1 MVWTQPRASFN
12 NRLPNRRPSP
22 TRTLKDIRCFE
33 CQVATPPGI
42 HHTRHLHHDEFAPT
56 PNRFSILAELD
67 TSPETK
73 WAFDFVPTSTSVRK
87 RRGKRGSKQQRHRHT
102 LEKTRKDLKPDGLD
116 AICDELVAL
125 HPDDSEPAVASQE
138 PNYKMSE
145 GFTSSVNAVRH
156 HWAPQFRP
164 NSLPTSNPNKQPET
178 LQQKSQYSQSPSTLV
193 KDPSIDILPSNRKI
207 HTRFS
212 PSAFLKDLVSLNDC
226 VGDWPPRNSSPEP
239 TFPLRISK
247 ACNTPTIVTTATLT
261 QPATAACRAPVL
273 SRTTTPPFSH
283 TVRMHL
289 AGSTTPSS
297 SADKIPTHK
306 RFPASDLSS
315 LNLCPASAS
324 TIPPTLTLPQ
334 APTISTM
341 PAYPPLPSSLVETTI
356 TSIISPIISRPFA
369 KSIAPPP
376 ASTIQQSPTIHP
388 PHPSISPLS
397 WQEMSEGITV
407 FHSPPP
413 VLITAPA
420 AFPYLFVYP
429 PRPWASMTV
438 CRYLLKDTAAAPSVL
453 GRLASS
459 PPSVIQKEL
468 EHFLDMGHANDC
480 WCLSSSHTQCT
491 AYPVMASTTISEP
504 CLFPSLV
511 VEEPTSA
518 WRTSTADV
526 VVGDSQL
533 SHNLPD
539 LQDDIESSSS
549 DSDAVLLTPSSE
561 SSWSVFEDL
570 MTLNQGSQPIAFDDD
585 GWVAVSSHGQG
596 RRSSSLSSPSASDT
610 QVLTP
615 DHVTNPTSPVNLLPS
630 LPQTPLM
637 SAYQARVSDI
647 ESKMD

>member
-289 AGSTTPSS
+289 AGSTTPVSLNNTAHS
-297 SADKIPTHK
+297 YSAASADDLHD
-306 RFPASDLSS
+306 ASL
-315 LNLCPASAS
+315 PPS
-324 TIPPTLTLPQ
+324 TIFASGNNDYIDHIANYLQTVCQINRSTSSFNDTAISDNSSTASVYFAFELAGNVGRYHRLPF
-334 APTISTM
+334 AAAGPDYCTRRL
-341 PAYPPLPSSLVETTI
+341 PLPVCLPTT
-356 TSIISPIISRPFA
+356 A
-369 KSIAPPP
+369 
-376 ASTIQQSPTIHP
+376 
-388 PHPSISPLS
+388 
-397 WQEMSEGITV
+397 MGI
-407 FHSPPP
+407 
-413 VLITAPA
+413 
-420 AFPYLFVYP
+420 
-429 PRPWASMTV
+429 
-438 CRYLLKDTAAAPSVL
+438 
-453 GRLASS
+453 
-459 PPSVIQKEL
+459 
-468 EHFLDMGHANDC
+468 ND
-480 WCLSSSHTQCT
+480 L
-491 AYPVMASTTISEP
+491 
-504 CLFPSLV
+504 
-511 VEEPTSA
+511 
-518 WRTSTADV
+518 
-526 VVGDSQL
+526 GDSQL